1 MESTIKLIESE
12 IQEVNHDTNRGIK
25 PISLLLIELAKHYGE
40 LKRDYKKFKTSYEL
54 NTVIQKDI
62 REEQLKKDDKKITD
76 AELNRYAFAAL
87 TKDYQ
92 EMWDKAMEIE
102 YLEPILNAF
111 KDYVNAIKF
120 DARETISAE
129 KLFNGSA

>member
-1 MESTIKLIESE
+1 MLNTIKLIETE

-25 PISLLLIELAKHYGE
+25 PISLLLIELAKYYGE

-54 NTVIQKDI
+54 DTVTKKEF
-62 REEQLKKDDKKITD
+62 REEQLKKEEKKITD
-76 AELNRYAFAAL
+76 AELNRYAFAEL
-87 TKDYQ
+87 KEDYQ
-92 EMWDKAMEIE
+92 KMGDKASEIE

-111 KDYVNAIKF
+111 RDYVNAIKF

-129 KLFNGSA
+129 KLFNGQ